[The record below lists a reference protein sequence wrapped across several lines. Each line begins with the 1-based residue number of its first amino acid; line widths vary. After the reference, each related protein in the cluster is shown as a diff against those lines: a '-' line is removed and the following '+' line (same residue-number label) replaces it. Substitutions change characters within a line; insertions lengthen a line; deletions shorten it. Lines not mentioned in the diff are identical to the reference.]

1 MKPEIFVKLFTRI
14 DVVEDSESRLFKVKV
29 MSDQAVAAQSIPLPL
44 RRNLTPLYI
53 LSLIIVLVTAAA
65 SIVAL
70 LYPTTIYPTEA
81 LQVSFMAN
89 DLVNLCVSL
98 PVLLGSLWLTRRGRL
113 VGLLFW
119 PGALFVT
126 FYNSIAYVVSLP
138 VNVGFLLNLLLLVL
152 SAYTTIALVSFIDAP
167 AVQRRL
173 AGVAP
178 ERLAG
183 GALSVWG
190 ILFILIVFG
199 SLLDPLL
206 TGAPVAISD
215 RALHIADLII
225 APALVIGGLLLWRRR
240 PLGYVAGV
248 GLLFQVNM
256 LFVGVI
262 AVLILQPLF
271 SSEPLRLDE
280 IGVLAVM
287 WLVGL
292 IPFVLFAR
300 SIWTKA

>member
-1 MKPEIFVKLFTRI
+1 
-14 DVVEDSESRLFKVKV
+14 
-29 MSDQAVAAQSIPLPL
+29 
-44 RRNLTPLYI
+44 
-53 LSLIIVLVTAAA
+53 
-65 SIVAL
+65 
-70 LYPTTIYPTEA
+70 
-81 LQVSFMAN
+81 
-89 DLVNLCVSL
+89 
-98 PVLLGSLWLTRRGRL
+98 
-113 VGLLFW
+113 
-119 PGALFVT
+119 
-126 FYNSIAYVVSLP
+126 
-138 VNVGFLLNLLLLVL
+138 
-152 SAYTTIALVSFIDAP
+152 
-167 AVQRRL
+167 
-173 AGVAP
+173 
-178 ERLAG
+178 
-183 GALSVWG
+183 
-190 ILFILIVFG
+190 
-199 SLLDPLL
+199 
-206 TGAPVAISD
+206 VAISD

-271 SSEPLRLDE
+271 SSDPLRLDE